1 MVTITKE
8 FTSTDIYETFYDL
21 INANAMSVTY
31 NTKTYT
37 LQTLTSAYNE
47 KMIMDKNSYP
57 IVVINDANISTEKR
71 TNSITESP
79 ISIDIDIFATSS
91 KEARLF
97 KDKIINT
104 VDTNRAALTTD
115 GIRNIEISITDSDA
129 VKRGNFNSHFFTISF
144 KFIIYQSRTGNGGP
158 ICP

>member
-37 LQTLTSAYNE
+37 LQTLTSAFNE

>member
-57 IVVINDANISTEKR
+57 IVVINDARITSVKV
-71 TNSITESP
+71 TNTITDMP
-79 ISIDIDIFATSS
+79 IMLDIDIFATSS

-97 KDKIINT
+97 KDKIINIIE
-104 VDTNRAALTTD
+104 TNRTSLLND
-115 GIRNIEISITDSDA
+115 GIRNLEIDETDSDNN
-129 VKRGNFNSHFFTISF
+129 VRGNFNSHFFTITLSF
-144 KFIIYQSRTGNGGP
+144 THIQQRTGTGGP
-158 ICP
+158 SCQ

>member
-37 LQTLTSAYNE
+37 LQTLTSAFNE

-57 IVVINDANISTEKR
+57 IVIINDANISTEKR

-115 GIRNIEISITDSDA
+115 GIRKIEISITDSDV